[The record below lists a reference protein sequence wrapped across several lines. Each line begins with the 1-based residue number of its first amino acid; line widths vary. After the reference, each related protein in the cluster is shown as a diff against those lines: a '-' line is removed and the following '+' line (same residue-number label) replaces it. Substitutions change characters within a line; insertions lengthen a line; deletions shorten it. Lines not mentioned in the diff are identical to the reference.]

1 MKTTIERT
9 RRKALG
15 VGIPVAVM
23 GAGLGLY
30 LAYWY
35 DLRDRLARHCG
46 CYGRADATMTPQFF
60 LVVGVLMLLGLGTCV
75 AIAVIRRGI
84 RPTVATGASSVGLFV
99 GALAAG
105 ILATTAIAEIGIS
118 LWQNATL
125 SSLGKSLWMG
135 GSAIIG
141 SAAAWIAS
149 SLPSG
154 SDPGTSTASPAMD
167 LASGER
173 ALWTATLS
181 AKWPLM
187 LGLVTLLPALGLI
200 WIGVRPI
207 GMVLL
212 VLAISITTFSR
223 IRVTA
228 NQSGLQ
234 VRYGFLGWPRTSV
247 PLDRIATAQAI
258 DVDPSEWGGWG
269 YRGNLTLMKRAAV
282 VLRGG
287 PGIRLD
293 LHDGKVFVV
302 TIDDPDIPAQLLNAE
317 ASRLEPST
325 A

>member
-9 RRKALG
+9 RTKVLG

-23 GAGLGLY
+23 CAGLGLY

-46 CYGRADATMTPQFF
+46 CFGGVDGSMTPQFL
-60 LVVGVLMLLGLGTCV
+60 LVVFVLMVLGLGTCV
-75 AIAVIRRGI
+75 VIALIRRGR
-84 RPTVATGASSVGLFV
+84 RPTAATGASSIGLFV

-105 ILATTAIAEIGIS
+105 VLATTAIAEIGMS

-125 SSLGKSLWMG
+125 SSPAKTLWMG
-135 GSAIIG
+135 GSVIIG

-149 SLPSG
+149 SIPSG
-154 SDPGTSTASPAMD
+154 SDPGTGTASPVMA
-167 LASGER
+167 LANGER

-187 LGLVTLLPALGLI
+187 LGLVTLLTAIGLTQI
-200 WIGVRPI
+200 VERPI

-228 NQSGLQ
+228 NRSGLQ

-258 DVDPSEWGGWG
+258 DVDPAGWGGWG

-282 VLRGG
+282 VLRAG
-287 PGIRLD
+287 PGLRLD

-317 ASRLEPST
+317 ASRLELPT